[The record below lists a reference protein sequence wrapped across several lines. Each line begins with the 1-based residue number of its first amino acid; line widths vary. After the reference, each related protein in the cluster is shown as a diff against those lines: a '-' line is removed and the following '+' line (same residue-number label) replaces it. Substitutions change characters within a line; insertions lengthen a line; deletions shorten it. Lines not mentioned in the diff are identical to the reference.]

1 MPTATADMA
10 TETGLAERL
19 VETAKVFR
27 LGYRPEL
34 LCEPQ
39 RAARGGLGIEKPT
52 RYHAV
57 EEPSLGPW
65 LTLVRTLIRLEIGRV
80 CALRKPHSWGG
91 VPPTSSPVREM
102 GLLGWYVA

>member
-1 MPTATADMA
+1 LIDIPTPTADAK

-19 VETAKVFR
+19 VETAKAFR

-34 LCEPQ
+34 LYESQ

-57 EEPSLGPW
+57 VEPSLDP
-65 LTLVRTLIRLEIGRV
+65 
-80 CALRKPHSWGG
+80 
-91 VPPTSSPVREM
+91 
-102 GLLGWYVA
+102 